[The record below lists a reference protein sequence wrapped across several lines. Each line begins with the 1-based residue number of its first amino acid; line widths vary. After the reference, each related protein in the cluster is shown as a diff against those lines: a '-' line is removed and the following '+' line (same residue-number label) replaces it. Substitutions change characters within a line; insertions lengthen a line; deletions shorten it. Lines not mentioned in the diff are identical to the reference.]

1 MGKTK
6 RATRKELEE
15 IVTTVIEEI
24 QKLKQGFMALGN
36 YIGVYVKFKGDTLT
50 FDNFLKEEIERA
62 EKVTTREPKDKD
74 VVSDKKSRYKKIS
87 TPPL

>member
-15 IVTTVIEEI
+15 VITEIIQEI
-24 QKLKQGFMALGN
+24 QQLKQGFMAIGNYVGN
-36 YIGVYVKFKGDTLT
+36 YIKFKGDALT
-50 FDNFLKEEIERA
+50 YDNFLKEEIKKA
-62 EKVTTREPKDKD
+62 EKVITEEPKNKD
-74 VVSDKKSRYKKIS
+74 VVSDKRSRYKKLS